1 MTSRSQI
8 WAQIQEAQQAA
19 IHCELNLLTVLTM
32 IQVSKVAQRFDLEK
46 SRKIPSEEQQP
57 GALVLIPLGN
67 QNTAVFYSES
77 TSNEMEE
84 KLIVVVNGFQIVWYN
99 INELPGHEWKKKNQ
113 RMKINYYLVLVSW

>member
-1 MTSRSQI
+1 MTSHSQI

-19 IHCELNLLTVLTM
+19 IHCELNLLTVLTV

-46 SRKIPSEEQQP
+46 SRKISSEAQEQQP
-57 GALVLIPLGN
+57 EALVLIPLGN

-99 INELPGHEWKKKNQ
+99 INELPGHEWKKK
-113 RMKINYYLVLVSW
+113 INAWK